1 MARVHS
7 GDMESGTGWG
17 ALVSIAAMRYHDQGN
32 SYKGQHL
39 IGSGL
44 QVQRF
49 NPLSSWQKLGS
60 IQTGMMQEELKV
72 LKGNRRAAR
81 RMVSLSTLLNYQLR
95 TCLTVGFHGGISSRE
110 ALFL

>member
-1 MARVHS
+1 MC
-7 GDMESGTGWG
+7 

-49 NPLSSWQKLGS
+49 SPLSSLRDAWQCLGRHGAGGS
-60 IQTGMMQEELKV
+60 K
-72 LKGNRRAAR
+72 RRLAPTWLR
-81 RMVSLSTLLNYQLR
+81 GGSLSPPPQ
-95 TCLTVGFHGGISSRE
+95 
-110 ALFL
+110 